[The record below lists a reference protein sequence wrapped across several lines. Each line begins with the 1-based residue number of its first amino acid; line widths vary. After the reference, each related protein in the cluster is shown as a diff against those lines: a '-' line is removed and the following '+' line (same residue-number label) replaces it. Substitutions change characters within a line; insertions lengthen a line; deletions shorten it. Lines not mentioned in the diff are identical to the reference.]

1 MYLFSFRLIMVFL
14 LERSGMIPVSLCLQL
29 VYTNFCMTVKL
40 RALPVT
46 YHMYLTP
53 SSVWWAAS
61 SG

>member
-14 LERSGMIPVSLCLQL
+14 LERSGMIPVSRPQL
-29 VYTNFCMTVKL
+29 VYTNFCMTVNL
-40 RALPVT
+40 RALPVA

-53 SSVWWAAS
+53 ASVWWAAS